1 MASQTPHPGQDPYFD
16 YALSGILD
24 TAADGTIL
32 RANPAA
38 ASITG
43 IDRRR
48 LPGHRL
54 AELATEDATPQLMTH
69 LALLSEQGI
78 GRLET
83 RFRTADGEPLI
94 IEMSSVQVAEN
105 RFVHMFDDVTAQ
117 RRLLEDLQSATAAA
131 EAANRAKSTFLA
143 NISHEIRTPMNGI
156 IGLSRLALMK
166 DPAPGQRELIE
177 QIAQSGRTLLQVIN
191 GLLDYSKL
199 EAGKTEY
206 ERHPF
211 RLDELLDEL
220 AATAAN
226 APAADGVELIFHP
239 AANLPGTIVGDR
251 LRLGQVLTNLLGN
264 ALKFTA
270 VGTVVLHIDAE
281 ATHDGNTWLRFMV
294 SDTGIGI
301 QTKALD
307 RLFEPFGQ
315 ADAATARQYGGT
327 GLGLPIAREL
337 ARGMG
342 GDIEVASQPGAGS
355 RFMVR
360 LPFMLPAQ
368 HEVSTVRS
376 HTRFTLQLA
385 KPAVRAAIN
394 DMLLGLGLEPAAQ
407 PQTAAL
413 IVTDCPPS
421 DDIPGH
427 PGEEP
432 ALLVL
437 HDPAEPPPA
446 DAPDKHRAI
455 ATLAR
460 PATPGRLRRSLA
472 KLGLL
477 AGDDEVD
484 DYLEVPDDFIGA
496 RVLVAED
503 NPVNQ
508 TVVLGLLQMA
518 GIKTEVVT
526 DGSQVLDRIA
536 AQEQAPHLILMDVR
550 MPGIDGLETT
560 RRLRERGCHLPI
572 IGASAGAS
580 TEEQHACLD
589 AGMND
594 FLPKP
599 LDADE
604 LWGCLTRWLP
614 PTSQAEPQAQP
625 QTAEQRF
632 LGNREALERA
642 RSAFVETHHDDAAL
656 LAGAI
661 AQGDRDTAAH
671 LAHRL
676 KGGALTIGAEEIAA
690 IAAQLEQS
698 LAGSGQPASVF
709 DDLAERLSTALA
721 AFSRI
726 T

>member
-1 MASQTPHPGQDPYFD
+1 MQRQTPHPGQDPYFD

-43 IDRRR
+43 IDRRQ
-48 LPGHRL
+48 LPGHTL
-54 AELATEDATPQLMTH
+54 AELASEDATPQLMTH
-69 LALLSEQGI
+69 LELLREQGI

-83 RFRTADGEPLI
+83 RFRTADGAPLI

-117 RRLLEDLQSATAAA
+117 RRLLKDLQSATEAA
-131 EAANRAKSTFLA
+131 EAANRAKSSFLA

-156 IGLSRLALMK
+156 IGLSRLALRK
-166 DPAPGQRELIE
+166 DPGPAQRELIE

-191 GLLDYSKL
+191 GLLDFAKL

-226 APAADGVELIFHP
+226 TPASEGVELIFHP
-239 AANLPGTIVGDR
+239 AANLPETLVGDR

-270 VGTVVLHIDAE
+270 VGAVALHIDAE
-281 ATHDGNTWLRFMV
+281 ETLDGTTWLRFMV

-301 QTKALD
+301 EAKALE

-315 ADAATARQYGGT
+315 ADAATARRYGGT

-342 GDIEVASQPGAGS
+342 GDIEVTSEFGTGS
-355 RFMVR
+355 RFTVR
-360 LPFMLPAQ
+360 LPFTLPAD
-368 HEVSTVRS
+368 HAASTVRAPK
-376 HTRFTLQLA
+376 RFTLQLA
-385 KPAVRAAIN
+385 QPAVRAAIN

-407 PQTAAL
+407 PQAAAL

-421 DDIPGH
+421 DAAPGH
-427 PGEEP
+427 PREEA

-437 HDPAEPPPA
+437 HDPAETPPA
-446 DAPDKHRAI
+446 DAQDNYQAI

-472 KLGLL
+472 QLGLL
-477 AGDDEVD
+477 AGNDEVD
-484 DYLEVPDDFIGA
+484 DFLDVPEDFVGA
-496 RVLVAED
+496 RILVAED

-518 GIKTEVVT
+518 GIQAEVAT
-526 DGSQVLDRIA
+526 DGRQVLDRIA
-536 AQEQAPHLILMDVR
+536 AQEQVPHLILMDVR

-560 RRLRERGCHLPI
+560 RRLRKSGCHLPI
-572 IGASAGAS
+572 IGVSAGAS
-580 TEEQHACLD
+580 TEEQQACLD

-614 PTSQAEPQAQP
+614 PTGQAEPQVQL

-661 AQGDRDTAAH
+661 AQGDRDSAAY

-690 IAAQLEQS
+690 IAVQLEQA
-698 LAGSGQPASVF
+698 LADSGQPASAF
-709 DDLAERLSTALA
+709 NDLIERLNTALA
-721 AFSRI
+721 AFR
-726 T
+726 